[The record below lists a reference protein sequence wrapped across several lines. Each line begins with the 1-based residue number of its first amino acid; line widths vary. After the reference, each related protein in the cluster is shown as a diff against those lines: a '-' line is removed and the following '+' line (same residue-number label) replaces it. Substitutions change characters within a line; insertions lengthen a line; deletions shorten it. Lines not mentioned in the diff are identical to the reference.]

1 MHTGCNLAINSSI
14 VGTYIHFKCSQN
26 FHCCISIVKLYC
38 SKSIHLLNCI
48 LCIDRLSLFMQ
59 HQYYIKCIN
68 QVLNTAC
75 NLVDFKD
82 NLGIFHW
89 SSWILGRIK
98 SIVIGYCSLN
108 KFTTMDLSCM
118 NHRFRSSLRRIHRCN
133 YYIEIFMSFNW
144 MSMLNIICY
153 LKNRGCMIHLHQG
166 KSDYHIKYK
175 NRDRY
180 RKLHS
185 FDLHNKCKQLAPVR
199 LYPDTVYLEL
209 SATSAVIC
217 RWIWGMTLMNTFL
230 LN

>member
-1 MHTGCNLAINSSI
+1 ML
-14 VGTYIHFKCSQN
+14 
-26 FHCCISIVKLYC
+26 
-38 SKSIHLLNCI
+38 
-48 LCIDRLSLFMQ
+48 
-59 HQYYIKCIN
+59 HQYYIRCII

-98 SIVIGYCSLN
+98 NIMMSYCSLN

-118 NHRFRSSLRRIHRCN
+118 NHRLRSSSRRIRRCI
-133 YYIEIFMSFNW
+133 YCIEIFMSINW

-153 LKNRGCMIHLHQG
+153 LKNRGYMIHSHRG
-166 KSDYHIKYK
+166 KSDHHIKYK

-180 RKLHS
+180 HKLHS

-199 LYPDTVYLEL
+199 LYPNTVYLEL
-209 SATSAVIC
+209 SA
-217 RWIWGMTLMNTFL
+217 M
-230 LN
+230 